1 MAFAISQKTVS
12 KLILNIF
19 SSVLVLLL
27 TGCATPKNY
36 DKFRAAN
43 PRSILVLPP
52 KNQSTDIRG
61 TYSFLSTVTM
71 PIAEKGFYIFPVSV
85 IDQMMKENGLP
96 SADEMHQVSLKKIK
110 EIINPDAILYI
121 TLEQYGS
128 KFVLLQSQT
137 SVVASGRLVSAVSGD
152 VIWQGRVAKV
162 ISSSDGGGGLGG
174 MLVSA
179 MVSQAVNSTTDH
191 ARDVSVIAS
200 QELFMTEGQGL
211 LNGPYKPASKE

>member
-27 TGCATPKNY
+27 AGCATPKNY

-179 MVSQAVNSTTDH
+179 MVSQAVNSTADH